1 MTDTL
6 SLSVRGL
13 VEHVFRSGSLDSGF
27 RAASALTE
35 GTKAHQRLQAKYGER
50 DRKEVYLS
58 AEITCGDLL
67 FAVEGRCDGLLVGE
81 NDETTIEEIKSTV
94 RDIGAM
100 AEHETPEMHWAQ
112 ACFYAYMY
120 AAESGVGRLRVR
132 LTYVHVDTEAVRSF
146 EREKTLA
153 ELEAYVREAAE
164 AYAPYARML
173 VKNRRLRDAGIAELE
188 FPFEAYRE
196 GQRKLAGAVYKAIG
210 EGCKLFARAPTGTG
224 KTVSTLFPAIKA
236 IGAGKLEQLFYLT
249 ARTITRTA
257 AEDTLALMAERGLV
271 LRSVTITAK
280 EKVCF
285 QDQVDCRPEHCPYAN
300 GYYDRINEAILDLLG
315 SETLIRR
322 ETIEKYARK
331 HVVCP
336 FEMSLDAA
344 YGADAVIG
352 DYNYIFDPRIS
363 LKRLTGERKKRTVLL
378 VDEAH
383 NLVDRAREM
392 YSAVLEKREFLELE
406 REFKG
411 VRPSLH
417 AAAKAVNKWFVA
429 LRKQTGG
436 DTLVSKQV
444 PEGLAEPI
452 EEFAAQADR
461 ELAGGGPGAGSER
474 LLNAYFAAAAWLRTG
489 KLYDE
494 RYVAY
499 AEFERNEVRLKMFC
513 MDPSHLLAQMG
524 KGFQAHVF
532 FSATLS
538 PLGYYMEMLGAEEED
553 YSVTLGSP
561 FDKEQWEA
569 EVVPLSTRYADR
581 ERTKEQL
588 TAALLDFAGRRRG
601 NYLTFFP
608 SYAYMNV
615 IYEEFAARSGEEG
628 WQTLLQ
634 TPEMAEEE
642 RERFLARFDEANE
655 GTLVGFAVMGGIFSE
670 GIDLT
675 GDRLNG
681 VAVVGVGMPQLGLER
696 NLIRSHFDELGV
708 SGFDYAYV
716 YPGINKVL
724 QAGGRLIRTE
734 RDRGLL
740 LLVDDRYLQPKY
752 ARLLPE
758 EWRE

>member
-1 MTDTL
+1 MTDTI
-6 SLSVRGL
+6 SLSVRRL

-27 RAASALTE
+27 RAASALAE
-35 GTKAHQRLQAKYGER
+35 GTKAHQKLQSKYGER

-58 AEITCGDLL
+58 AEVGCGDLL
-67 FAVEGRCDGLLVGE
+67 FAVDGRCDGLLIGE
-81 NDETTIEEIKSTV
+81 NGETTIEEIKSTV
-94 RDIGAM
+94 RDIASMTEDG
-100 AEHETPEMHWAQ
+100 TPEVHWAQ
-112 ACFYAYMY
+112 AYFYAYMY
-120 AAESGVGRLRVR
+120 SVENGVDRLRVR
-132 LTYVHVDTEAVRSF
+132 LTYVQVDTEEVRQF
-146 EREKTLA
+146 EREMTKA
-153 ELEAYVREAAE
+153 ELEAYVLGVIE

-173 VKNRRLRDAGIAELE
+173 AGNRRVRHESIAGLE
-188 FPFEAYRE
+188 FPFAAYRE
-196 GQRKLAGAVYKAIG
+196 GQRKLAGAVYKTIG
-210 EGCKLFARAPTGTG
+210 ERRKLFARAPTGIG

-236 IGAGKLEQLFYLT
+236 IGTGKLEQLFYLT

-257 AEDTLALMAERGLV
+257 AEDTLALMAERGLGM
-271 LRSVTITAK
+271 RSVTITAK
-280 EKVCF
+280 EKICF
-285 QDQVDCRPEHCPYAN
+285 QDEVDCRPESCPYAN

-331 HVVCP
+331 HAVCP

-344 YGADAVIG
+344 YGADAVIC
-352 DYNYIFDPRIS
+352 DYNYIFDPRVS
-363 LKRLTGERKKRTVLL
+363 LKRLMGEQKKRTVLL

-411 VRPSLH
+411 ISPQLH
-417 AAAKAVNKWFVA
+417 AAAKAVNKWFVELKKRA
-429 LRKQTGG
+429 GG
-436 DTLVSKQV
+436 EPLVSKEV
-444 PEGLAEPI
+444 PEGLLELV
-452 EEFAAQADR
+452 EEFAARAER

-474 LLNAYFAAAAWLRTG
+474 LLNAYFAAAAWIRTG

-513 MDPSHLLAQMG
+513 LDPSNLLAQMG
-524 KGFQAHVF
+524 KGFLAHVF

-538 PLGYYMEMLGAEEED
+538 PLNYYMDMLGAGEED

-561 FDKEQWEA
+561 FAKEQWEV
-569 EVVPLSTRYADR
+569 EIVSLSTRYADR
-581 ERTKEQL
+581 DRTKERL

-601 NYLTFFP
+601 NYLVFFP
-608 SYAYMNV
+608 SYEYMNGM
-615 IYEEFAARSGEEG
+615 YEEFASRAGDG

-634 TPEMAEEE
+634 TPDMAEEE
-642 RERFLARFDEANE
+642 RERFLDRFDAANE
-655 GTLVGFAVMGGIFSE
+655 GTLIGFAVMGGIFSE

-696 NLIRSHFDELGV
+696 NLIRGHFDERGM

-734 RDRGLL
+734 RDRGRLM
-740 LLVDDRYLQPKY
+740 LVDDRYLQPKY

-758 EWRE
+758 EWRG

>member
-1 MTDTL
+1 MIDTL
-6 SLSVRGL
+6 SLSVRAL

-27 RAASALTE
+27 RAASALAE
-35 GTKAHQRLQAKYGER
+35 GTKAHQKLQAKYGER
-50 DRKEVYLS
+50 DRKEVILS
-58 AEITCGDLL
+58 AEIACGDLL
-67 FAVEGRCDGLLVGE
+67 FAVDGRCDGLLLGD
-81 NDETTIEEIKSTV
+81 NDEATIEEIKSTV
-94 RDIGAM
+94 RDVASIT
-100 AEHETPEMHWAQ
+100 ENETPEVHWAQ
-112 ACFYAYMY
+112 AYFYAYMY
-120 AAESGVGRLRVR
+120 AAEKGADRLRVR
-132 LTYVHVDTEAVRSF
+132 LTYVQTDTEEIRRF
-146 EREKTLA
+146 EREKTMA
-153 ELEAYVREAAE
+153 DLEAYVRDVAE

-173 VKNRRLRDAGIAELE
+173 VRNRRARDESIAGLG
-188 FPFEAYRE
+188 FPFDGYRE
-196 GQRKLAGAVYKAIG
+196 GQRKLAGAVYKTID
-210 EGCKLFARAPTGTG
+210 EGRKLFARAPTGIG
-224 KTVSTLFPAIKA
+224 KTVSTLFPAVKA
-236 IGAGKLEQLFYLT
+236 IGTGKLEQLFYLT

-257 AEDTLALMAERGLV
+257 AEDTLALMAKRGLV

-280 EKVCF
+280 EKICF
-285 QDQVDCRPEHCPYAN
+285 RDEVDCRPERCPYAN

-322 ETIEKYARK
+322 ETIEKFARK

-352 DYNYIFDPRIS
+352 DYNYIFDPRVS
-363 LKRLTGERKKRTVLL
+363 LKRLTGERKKRTALL

-411 VRPSLH
+411 ISPSLH
-417 AAAKAVNKWFVA
+417 AAAKAINKRFIA
-429 LRKQTGG
+429 LKKQAGG
-436 DTLVSKQV
+436 QTLVSDEV
-444 PEGLAEPI
+444 PEGLLELV
-452 EEFAAQADR
+452 EEFAARAER

-474 LLNAYFAAAAWLRTG
+474 LLNAYFAAAGWIRTG

-499 AEFERNEVRLKMFC
+499 AEFERNETKLKMFC
-513 MDPSHLLAQMG
+513 LDPSHLLAEAG
-524 KGFQAHVF
+524 KGFLAHVF

-538 PLGYYMEMLGAEEED
+538 PLGYYMDMLGAGEED
-553 YSVTLGSP
+553 YSVTLESP
-561 FDKEQWEA
+561 FAKEQWET
-569 EVVPLSTRYADR
+569 EIVPLSTRYADR
-581 ERTKEQL
+581 ERTRERL
-588 TAALLDFAGRRRG
+588 TSTLLDFAGGRRG
-601 NYLTFFP
+601 NYLAFFP
-608 SYAYMNV
+608 SYEYMNG
-615 IYEEFAARSGEEG
+615 IFEEFAALAKEG

-634 TPEMAEEE
+634 TPDMAEED
-642 RERFLARFDEANE
+642 RERFLARFDAANE
-655 GTLVGFAVMGGIFSE
+655 GTLIGFAVMGGIFSE

-696 NLIRSHFDELGV
+696 NLIRRHFDERGAN
-708 SGFDYAYV
+708 GFDYAYV

-734 RDRGLL
+734 RDRGRLML
-740 LLVDDRYLQPKY
+740 ADDRYLQPKF

-758 EWRE
+758 EWRS

>member
-1 MTDTL
+1 MADTI

-13 VEHVFRSGSLDSGF
+13 VEHVFRGGSLDSGF
-27 RAASALTE
+27 RAASTMIE
-35 GTKAHQRLQAKYGER
+35 GTKAHQKLQSKYGES

-58 AEITCGDLL
+58 AEIVCGELL
-67 FAVEGRCDGLLVGE
+67 FVVDGRCDGLLASEDGAI
-81 NDETTIEEIKSTV
+81 TIEEIKSTV
-94 RDIGAM
+94 RDIEAM
-100 AEHETPEMHWAQ
+100 TENETPEVHWAQ
-112 ACFYAYMY
+112 AYFYAYMY
-120 AAESGVGRLRVR
+120 AMENRAERLRVR
-132 LTYVHVDTEAVRSF
+132 LTYVQVDTEEVRSF

-153 ELEAYVREAAE
+153 ELEKYVRDVTE

-173 VKNRRLRDAGIAELE
+173 AENRRLRDESIAELE
-188 FPFEAYRE
+188 FPFTSYRE
-196 GQRKLAGAVYKAIG
+196 GQRKLAGAVYKTIC
-210 EGCKLFARAPTGTG
+210 EGRKLFARAPTGIG

-236 IGAGKLEQLFYLT
+236 IGMGKLEQLFYLT

-257 AEDTLALMAERGLV
+257 AEDTLATMAQRGLV

-285 QDQVDCRPEHCPYAN
+285 QDQVDCRPESCPYAN

-315 SETLIRR
+315 NETSIRR
-322 ETIEKYARK
+322 ETIERYARK

-352 DYNYIFDPRIS
+352 DYNYIFDPRVS
-363 LKRLTGERKKRTVLL
+363 LKRLTGERKKRTALL

-411 VRPSLH
+411 VSLSIH
-417 AAAKAVNKWFVA
+417 TAAKTINKWFVA
-429 LRKQTGG
+429 LRKQSEGEP
-436 DTLVSKQV
+436 LVSKEVPDGLQV
-444 PEGLAEPI
+444 LI
-452 EEFAAQADR
+452 EEFLVRAER

-474 LLNAYFAAAAWLRTG
+474 LLNAYFAAAGWIRTG

-513 MDPSHLLAQMG
+513 LDPSHLLAQMG
-524 KGFQAHVF
+524 KGFLAHVF

-538 PLGYYMEMLGAEEED
+538 PLGYYMDMLGGGEED

-561 FDKEQWEA
+561 FAKEQWEA
-569 EVVPLSTRYADR
+569 RIIPLSTRYADR
-581 ERTKEQL
+581 ERTKERL
-588 TAALLDFAGRRRG
+588 TVALLDFAGQRRG
-601 NYLTFFP
+601 NYLVFFP
-608 SYAYMNV
+608 SYEYMNG
-615 IYEEFAARSGEEG
+615 IYEEFAAHSEG
-628 WQTLLQ
+628 SWQTLLQ
-634 TPEMAEEE
+634 TPDMAEEE

-655 GTLVGFAVMGGIFSE
+655 ETLVGFAVMGGIFSE

-681 VAVVGVGMPQLGLER
+681 VVVVGVGMPQIGLER
-696 NLIRSHFDELGV
+696 NLIRSHFDAQGMN
-708 SGFDYAYV
+708 GFDYAYV

-734 RDRGLL
+734 LDQGRLMLL
-740 LLVDDRYLQPKY
+740 DDRYLQPKY

-758 EWRE
+758 EWRG